1 MYNISYDSFLL
12 YNKKSKDI
20 NMYSK
25 KQLDDIDDSLD
36 KVRDVRQVVASM
48 SLNTDNKKFKES
60 IEDILAYI
68 DVMIQDMIEDILENK
83 PKQ

>member
-1 MYNISYDSFLL
+1 
-12 YNKKSKDI
+12 
-20 NMYSK
+20 MYSK

-68 DVMIQDMIEDILENK
+68 DIMIQDMIEDILENK

>member
-1 MYNISYDSFLL
+1 MTIFRHVT
-12 YNKKSKDI
+12 KKSKDLD
-20 NMYSK
+20 MYSK

-68 DVMIQDMIEDILENK
+68 DIMIQDMIEDILENK

>member
-1 MYNISYDSFLL
+1 
-12 YNKKSKDI
+12 
-20 NMYSK
+20 MYSK
-25 KQLDDIDDSLD
+25 KQLDEIDDSLD
-36 KVRDVRQVVASM
+36 KVRDVRVLVASM
-48 SLNTDNKKFKES
+48 ALNSENRKFKES

>member
-1 MYNISYDSFLL
+1 MTIFRHVI
-12 YNKKSKDI
+12 KKSKDLD
-20 NMYSK
+20 MYSK